1 MSKFMAFAGTIAAF
15 STMSFAW
22 SITGGVFSNMGQ
34 PLPGVKITSSNY
46 PEVNATTTDGGSFS
60 ISSETDALRK
70 AFIPK
75 ESIQFSHNVISIQNV
90 KANTITVSVMDAL
103 GKVAFSQTQHNVNGT
118 LNFDLN
124 RTSAKGAKFIR
135 INADGHRNTY
145 QLGKTITLLKE
156 GDPLPILKFAKEG
169 YQDVTYTMKAET
181 EVDVAIQMQ
190 PGSGEQ
196 PTSSAGVT
204 DSTSSA
210 AAPTSSAAAPTSSAA
225 APASSSAEAPVS
237 SEAVVSSSS
246 KADVIDCSAKTIKSD
261 TEITVDGR
269 KVIVK
274 FPQNFKNDKPV
285 PMLINY
291 HQIYGSAS
299 GWVDGSKI
307 GKTALADGA
316 ISVYPDGAF
325 TPNGEM
331 GQAWNVGPCCTDADD
346 VTFTRHFVKELT
358 DKACVD
364 PKRIYV
370 AGWSMG
376 GGMSNYAGC
385 VLADIIAAGAPSA
398 FDLAQEVVDA
408 GCHPARPYPVLN
420 FRSSNDGVVNY
431 NHTTSQVVT
440 GMPITFMGA
449 KETFAEWAKMDGCSG
464 NPTKMDNS
472 KGYDCQIYENCQGGA
487 KVALCTMNIDHNE
500 GDPEMAWNFLK
511 QFSLP

>member
-1 MSKFMAFAGTIAAF
+1 MTMSKFMAFAGTIAAL
-15 STMSFAW
+15 SSLSFAW

-70 AFIPK
+70 TFIPK
-75 ESIQFSHNVISIQNV
+75 ESIQFSHNIISIQNV

-145 QLGKTITLLKE
+145 QLGKTVTLLKE

-181 EVDVAIQMQ
+181 EVDVAIQME
-190 PGSGEQ
+190 PGAST

-210 AAPTSSAAAPTSSAA
+210 APTSSAA
-225 APASSSAEAPVS
+225 APASSET
-237 SEAVVSSSS
+237 VSSSS
-246 KADVIDCSAKTIKSD
+246 AAPAIDCSAKTLKSD
-261 TEITVDGR
+261 TEIMVDGR

-274 FPQNFKNDKPV
+274 FPNGNFTGDKPV

-291 HQIYGSAS
+291 HQIYGSAAD
-299 GWVDGSKI
+299 WVNDSKI
-307 GKTALADGA
+307 GKVALADGA
-316 ISVYPDGAF
+316 ISVYPDGAM
-325 TPNGEM
+325 TPNAVM
-331 GQAWNVGPCCTDADD
+331 GQAWNVGPCCTTADD
-346 VTFTRHFVKELT
+346 TTFTRHFVKELT
-358 DKACVD
+358 EKACVD

-385 VLADIIAAGAPSA
+385 FLADIIAAGAPSA

-431 NHTTSQVVT
+431 NHTLSQVIQS
-440 GMPITFMGA
+440 MPITFMGA
-449 KETFAEWAKMDGCSG
+449 KETFAEWAKMDGCTGEPKKTSQKINNG
-464 NPTKMDNS
+464 Q
-472 KGYDCQIYENCQGGA
+472 YDCEIYETCQGGA
-487 KVALCTMNIDHNE
+487 KVGLCTMNIDHNE
-500 GDPEMAWNFLK
+500 GDPNMAWDFLK

>member
-1 MSKFMAFAGTIAAF
+1 MTMSKFIAFAGTIAAF

-22 SITGGVFSNMGQ
+22 SISGGVFSNMGQ

-70 AFIPK
+70 TFIPK
-75 ESIQFSHNVISIQNV
+75 ESIQFSHNIISIQNV

-145 QLGKTITLLKE
+145 QLGKTVTLLKE
-156 GDPLPILKFAKEG
+156 GDPLPVFKFAKEG

-181 EVDVAIQMQ
+181 EVDVAIQME
-190 PGSGEQ
+190 PGAST

-210 AAPTSSAAAPTSSAA
+210 APTSSAA
-225 APASSSAEAPVS
+225 APASSET
-237 SEAVVSSSS
+237 VSSSS
-246 KADVIDCSAKTIKSD
+246 AAPAIDCSAKTLKSD
-261 TEITVDGR
+261 TEIMVDGR

-274 FPQNFKNDKPV
+274 FPNGNFTGDKPV

-291 HQIYGSAS
+291 HQIYGSAAD
-299 GWVDGSKI
+299 WVNGSKI
-307 GKTALADGA
+307 GKVALADGA
-316 ISVYPDGAF
+316 ISVYPDGAM
-325 TPNGEM
+325 TPDAVM
-331 GQAWNVGPCCTDADD
+331 GQAWNVGPCCTTADD
-346 VTFTRHFVKELT
+346 TTFTRHFVKELT
-358 DKACVD
+358 EKACVD

-385 VLADIIAAGAPSA
+385 FLADIIAAGAPSA

-431 NHTTSQVVT
+431 NHTLSQVIQS
-440 GMPITFMGA
+440 MPITFMGA
-449 KETFAEWAKMDGCSG
+449 KETFAEWAKMDGCTGEPKKTSQKINNG
-464 NPTKMDNS
+464 Q
-472 KGYDCQIYENCQGGA
+472 YDCEIYETCQGGA
-487 KVALCTMNIDHNE
+487 KVGLCTMNIDHNE
-500 GDPEMAWNFLK
+500 GDPNMAWDFLK

>member
-1 MSKFMAFAGTIAAF
+1 MTMSKFMAFAGTIAAL
-15 STMSFAW
+15 SSLSFAW

-70 AFIPK
+70 TFIPK

-145 QLGKTITLLKE
+145 QLGKTVTLLKE
-156 GDPLPILKFAKEG
+156 GDPLPIFKFAKEG

-181 EVDVAIQMQ
+181 ETDVAIQME
-190 PGSGEQ
+190 PGAST

-210 AAPTSSAAAPTSSAA
+210 APTSSAA
-225 APASSSAEAPVS
+225 APASSET
-237 SEAVVSSSS
+237 VSSSS
-246 KADVIDCSAKTIKSD
+246 AAPAIDCSAKTLKSD
-261 TEITVDGR
+261 TEIMVDGR

-274 FPQNFKNDKPV
+274 FPPNFANDKPV

-291 HQIYGSAS
+291 HQIFGSAAD
-299 GWVDGSKI
+299 WVNDSKI
-307 GKTALADGA
+307 GKVALADGA
-316 ISVYPDGAF
+316 ISIYPDGRE
-325 TPNGEM
+325 TPGGQL
-331 GQAWNVGPCCTDADD
+331 GQAWNVGPCCTTADD
-346 VTFTRHFVKELT
+346 VTFTRNFIKALT
-358 DKACVD
+358 EQACVD
-364 PKRIYV
+364 PKRIYA

-385 VLADIIAAGAPSA
+385 FLADVIAAAAPSA
-398 FDLAQEVVDA
+398 FDLAEEVVAA
-408 GCHPARPYPVLN
+408 GKCKPARPFPVLN
-420 FRSSNDGVVNY
+420 FRSTNDGVVNY
-431 NHTTSQVVT
+431 NRTTSQIIQS
-440 GMPITFMGA
+440 MPITFMGA
-449 KETFAEWAKMDGCSG
+449 KETFAEWAKMDGCTGS
-464 NPTKMDNS
+464 PKKMDNS
-472 KGYDCQIYENCQGGA
+472 AGYDCEIYETCQGGA
-487 KVALCTMNIDHNE
+487 KVGLCSMNIDHNE
-500 GDPEMAWNFLK
+500 GNANMAWDFLK

>member
-1 MSKFMAFAGTIAAF
+1 MTVSKFIAFAGTIAAF

-22 SITGGVFSNMGQ
+22 SISGGVFSNMGQ

-70 AFIPK
+70 VFVPK
-75 ESIQFSHNVISIQNV
+75 ESIQFNHNVISISNV

-124 RTSAKGAKFIR
+124 RTSAKGAKYIR

-156 GDPLPILKFAKEG
+156 GDPLPVFKFAKEG

-190 PGSGEQ
+190 PGTGEQ
-196 PTSSAGVT
+196 PTSSAAVT

-210 AAPTSSAAAPTSSAA
+210 APTSSAT
-225 APASSSAEAPVS
+225 APASSSAANPAS
-237 SEAVVSSSS
+237 SETVVSSSS
-246 KADVIDCSAKTIKSD
+246 KADVVDCSAKTLKSD
-261 TEITVDGR
+261 TEIMVDGR

-274 FPQNFKNDKPV
+274 FPPNFANDKPV

-291 HQIYGSAS
+291 HQIMGSAS
-299 GWVDGSKI
+299 DWVNDAKI
-307 GKTALADGA
+307 GKVALADGA
-316 ISVYPDGAF
+316 ISIYPDGAES
-325 TPNGEM
+325 PGM
-331 GQAWNVGPCCTDADD
+331 GQAWNVGPCCTTADD
-346 VTFTRHFVKELT
+346 VQFTRDFIKELT
-358 DKACVD
+358 EKACVD
-364 PKRIYV
+364 PKRIYA

-385 VLADIIAAGAPSA
+385 VLSDVIAAAAPSA
-398 FDLAQEVVDA
+398 FDLTQEVVDA
-408 GCHPARPYPVLN
+408 GKCNPVRPFPILN
-420 FRSSNDGVVNY
+420 FRSTNDGVVSY
-431 NHTTSQVVT
+431 GGGLSQIISS
-440 GMPITFMGA
+440 MPITFMGA
-449 KETFAEWAKMDGCSG
+449 KGTLAKWVELDGCTGEPKKTNKTINGG
-464 NPTKMDNS
+464 N
-472 KGYDCQIYENCQGGA
+472 YDCEIYETCQGGA
-487 KVALCTMNIDHNE
+487 QVGLCSLNIDHNE
-500 GDPEMAWNFLK
+500 GDANMAWEFLK

>member
-1 MSKFMAFAGTIAAF
+1 MTVSKFIAFAGTIAAF

-22 SITGGVFSNMGQ
+22 SISGGVFSNMGQ

-70 AFIPK
+70 VFVPK
-75 ESIQFSHNVISIQNV
+75 ESIQFNHNVISISNV

-124 RTSAKGAKFIR
+124 RTSAKGAKYIR

-156 GDPLPILKFAKEG
+156 GDPLPVFKFAKEG

-190 PGSGEQ
+190 PGTGEQ
-196 PTSSAGVT
+196 PTSSAAVT

-210 AAPTSSAAAPTSSAA
+210 APTSSAT
-225 APASSSAEAPVS
+225 APASSSAANPAS
-237 SEAVVSSSS
+237 SETVVSSSS
-246 KADVIDCSAKTIKSD
+246 KADVVDCSAKTLKSD
-261 TEITVDGR
+261 TEIMVDGR

-274 FPQNFKNDKPV
+274 FPPNFANDKPV

-291 HQIYGSAS
+291 HQIMGSADS
-299 GWVDGSKI
+299 WVNESKT
-307 GKTALADGA
+307 GKVALADGA
-316 ISVYPDGAF
+316 ISIYPDGAES
-325 TPNGEM
+325 PGM
-331 GQAWNVGPCCTDADD
+331 GQAWNVGPCCTTADD
-346 VTFTRHFVKELT
+346 VTFTRNFIKELT
-358 DKACVD
+358 EKACVD
-364 PKRIYV
+364 PKRIYA

-385 VLADIIAAGAPSA
+385 FLADVIAAAAPSA
-398 FDLAQEVVDA
+398 FDLAQEAIDKE
-408 GCHPARPYPVLN
+408 GCKPARPFPVLN
-420 FRSSNDGVVNY
+420 FRSTNDGVVNY
-431 NHTTSQVVT
+431 NGGLSQIISS
-440 GMPITFMGA
+440 MPITFMGA
-449 KETFAEWAKMDGCSG
+449 KGTLAKWVELDGCTGEPKKTNKTINGG
-464 NPTKMDNS
+464 N
-472 KGYDCQIYENCQGGA
+472 YDCEIYETCQGGA
-487 KVALCTMNIDHNE
+487 QVGLCSLNIDHNE
-500 GDPEMAWNFLK
+500 GDANMAWEFLK

>member
-1 MSKFMAFAGTIAAF
+1 MSKFMAFAGTIAAL
-15 STMSFAW
+15 SSLSFAW

-70 AFIPK
+70 TFIPK
-75 ESIQFSHNVISIQNV
+75 ESIQFSHNIISIQNV

-145 QLGKTITLLKE
+145 QLGKTVTLLKE
-156 GDPLPILKFAKEG
+156 GDPLPIFKFAKEG

-181 EVDVAIQMQ
+181 EVDVAIQME
-190 PGSGEQ
+190 PGAST
-196 PTSSAGVT
+196 PASSAGVT

-210 AAPTSSAAAPTSSAA
+210 APTSSAAEP
-225 APASSSAEAPVS
+225 SSSATTPAS
-237 SEAVVSSSS
+237 SEAVSSSS
-246 KADVIDCSAKTIKSD
+246 AAPAIDCSAKTLKSD
-261 TEITVDGR
+261 TEIMVDGR

-274 FPQNFKNDKPV
+274 FPNGNFTGDKPV

-291 HQIYGSAS
+291 HQIYGSAAD
-299 GWVDGSKI
+299 WVNGSKI
-307 GKTALADGA
+307 GKVALADGA
-316 ISVYPDGAF
+316 ISVYPDGAM
-325 TPNGEM
+325 TPDAVM
-331 GQAWNVGPCCTDADD
+331 GQAWNVGPCCTTADD
-346 VTFTRHFVKELT
+346 TTFTRHFVKELT
-358 DKACVD
+358 EKACVD

-385 VLADIIAAGAPSA
+385 FLADIIAAGAPSA

-431 NHTTSQVVT
+431 NHTLSQVIQS
-440 GMPITFMGA
+440 MPITFMGA
-449 KETFAEWAKMDGCSG
+449 KETFAEWAKMDGCTGEPKKTSQKINNG
-464 NPTKMDNS
+464 Q
-472 KGYDCQIYENCQGGA
+472 YDCEIYETCQGGA
-487 KVALCTMNIDHNE
+487 KVGLCTMNIDHNE
-500 GDPEMAWNFLK
+500 GDPNMAWDFLK

>member
-1 MSKFMAFAGTIAAF
+1 MTVSKFIAFAGTIAAF

-22 SITGGVFSNMGQ
+22 SISGGVFSNMGQ

-60 ISSETDALRK
+60 ISSEKTDALRK
-70 AFIPK
+70 VFVPK
-75 ESIQFSHNVISIQNV
+75 ESIQFNHNVISIANV

-124 RTSAKGAKFIR
+124 RTSAKGAKYIR

-156 GDPLPILKFAKEG
+156 GDPLPVFKFAKEG

-190 PGSGEQ
+190 PGTGEQ
-196 PTSSAGVT
+196 PTSSAAVT

-210 AAPTSSAAAPTSSAA
+210 APTSSAT
-225 APASSSAEAPVS
+225 APASSSAANPAS
-237 SEAVVSSSS
+237 SETVSSSS
-246 KADVIDCSAKTIKSD
+246 KADVVDCSAKTLKSD
-261 TEITVDGR
+261 TQLTIDGR
-269 KVIVK
+269 KVIVR
-274 FPQNFKNDKPV
+274 FPPNFKNDKPV

-291 HQIYGSAS
+291 HQIYGSAD
-299 GWVDGSKI
+299 GWVNESKI

-316 ISVYPDGAF
+316 ISIYPDGVEGA
-325 TPNGEM
+325 M
-331 GQAWNVGPCCTDADD
+331 GQAWNVGPCCTTADD
-346 VTFTRHFVKELT
+346 VQFTRNFVKELT
-358 DKACVD
+358 EKACVD
-364 PKRIYV
+364 PKRIYA

-376 GGMSNYAGC
+376 GGMANYAGC

-431 NHTTSQVVT
+431 NHTLSQIVP

-449 KETFAEWAKMDGCSG
+449 KETFAEWAKMDGCTGEPKKTNKTINGG
-464 NPTKMDNS
+464 N
-472 KGYDCQIYENCQGGA
+472 YDCEIYETCQGGA
-487 KVALCTMNIDHNE
+487 QVGLCSLNIDHNE
-500 GDPEMAWNFLK
+500 GDPDMAWDFLK

>member
-1 MSKFMAFAGTIAAF
+1 MTVSKFIAFAGTIAAF

-22 SITGGVFSNMGQ
+22 SISGGVFSNMGQ

-70 AFIPK
+70 VFVPK
-75 ESIQFSHNVISIQNV
+75 ESIQFNHNVISIANV

-124 RTSAKGAKFIR
+124 RTSAKGAKYIR

-156 GDPLPILKFAKEG
+156 GDPLPVFKFAKEG

-190 PGSGEQ
+190 PGTGEQ
-196 PTSSAGVT
+196 PTSSAAVT

-210 AAPTSSAAAPTSSAA
+210 APTSSAT
-225 APASSSAEAPVS
+225 APASSSAANPAS
-237 SEAVVSSSS
+237 SETVSSSS
-246 KADVIDCSAKTIKSD
+246 KADVVDCSAKTLKSD
-261 TEITVDGR
+261 TQLTIDGR

-274 FPQNFKNDKPV
+274 FPPNFKNDKPV

-291 HQIYGSAS
+291 HQIYGSAD
-299 GWVDGSKI
+299 GWVNESKI

-316 ISVYPDGAF
+316 ISIYPDGVEGA
-325 TPNGEM
+325 M
-331 GQAWNVGPCCTDADD
+331 GQAWNVGPCCTTADD
-346 VTFTRHFVKELT
+346 VQFTRNFVKELT
-358 DKACVD
+358 EKACVD
-364 PKRIYV
+364 PKRIYA

-376 GGMSNYAGC
+376 GGMANYAGC

-431 NHTTSQVVT
+431 NHTLSQIVP

-449 KETFAEWAKMDGCSG
+449 KETFAEWAKMDGCTG
-464 NPTKMDNS
+464 NPTKMDNN
-472 KGYDCQIYENCQGGA
+472 KGYDCEIYENCQGGA
-487 KVALCTMNIDHNE
+487 KVGLCTMNIDHNE
-500 GDPEMAWNFLK
+500 GDPDMAWNFLK

>member
-1 MSKFMAFAGTIAAF
+1 MTVSKFIAFAGTIAAF

-22 SITGGVFSNMGQ
+22 SISGGVFSNMGQ

-70 AFIPK
+70 VFVPK
-75 ESIQFSHNVISIQNV
+75 ESIQFNHNVISIANV

-124 RTSAKGAKFIR
+124 RTSAKGAKYIR

-156 GDPLPILKFAKEG
+156 GDPLPVFKFAKEG

-190 PGSGEQ
+190 PGTGEQ
-196 PTSSAGVT
+196 PTSSAAVT

-210 AAPTSSAAAPTSSAA
+210 APTSSAT
-225 APASSSAEAPVS
+225 APASSSAANPAS
-237 SEAVVSSSS
+237 SETVSSSS
-246 KADVIDCSAKTIKSD
+246 KADVVDCSAKTLKSD
-261 TEITVDGR
+261 TQLTIDGR

-274 FPQNFKNDKPV
+274 FPPNFKNDKPV

-291 HQIYGSAS
+291 HQIYGSAD
-299 GWVDGSKI
+299 GWVNESKI

-316 ISVYPDGAF
+316 ISIYPDGVEGA
-325 TPNGEM
+325 M
-331 GQAWNVGPCCTDADD
+331 GQAWNVGPCCTTADD
-346 VTFTRHFVKELT
+346 VQFTRNFVKELT
-358 DKACVD
+358 EKACVD
-364 PKRIYV
+364 PKRIYA

-376 GGMSNYAGC
+376 GGMANYAGC

-431 NHTTSQVVT
+431 NHTLSQIVP

-449 KETFAEWAKMDGCSG
+449 KETFAEWAKMDGCTG

-472 KGYDCQIYENCQGGA
+472 KGYDCEIYENCRDGV

-500 GDPEMAWNFLK
+500 GDPDMAWNFLK

>member
-1 MSKFMAFAGTIAAF
+1 MSKFMAFAGTIAAL
-15 STMSFAW
+15 SSLSFAW
-22 SITGGVFSNMGQ
+22 SISGGVFSNMGQ

-70 AFIPK
+70 TFIPK

-145 QLGKTITLLKE
+145 QLGKTVTLLKE

-181 EVDVAIQMQ
+181 EVDVAIQME
-190 PGSGEQ
+190 PGAST

-210 AAPTSSAAAPTSSAA
+210 APTSSAA
-225 APASSSAEAPVS
+225 APASSET
-237 SEAVVSSSS
+237 VSSSS
-246 KADVIDCSAKTIKSD
+246 VAPAIDCSAKTIKSD
-261 TEITVDGR
+261 TEIMVDGR

-274 FPQNFKNDKPV
+274 FPNGNFTGDKPV

-291 HQIYGSAS
+291 HQIYGSAAD
-299 GWVDGSKI
+299 WVNDSKI
-307 GKTALADGA
+307 GKVALADGA
-316 ISVYPDGAF
+316 ISVYPDGAM
-325 TPNGEM
+325 TPNAVM
-331 GQAWNVGPCCTDADD
+331 GQAWNVGPCCTTADD
-346 VTFTRHFVKELT
+346 VTFTRNFVKELT
-358 DKACVD
+358 EKACVD

-385 VLADIIAAGAPSA
+385 FLADIIAAGAPSA

-431 NHTTSQVVT
+431 NHTLSQVIQS
-440 GMPITFMGA
+440 MPITFMGA
-449 KETFAEWAKMDGCSG
+449 KETFAEWAKMDGCTGEPKKTSQKINNG
-464 NPTKMDNS
+464 Q
-472 KGYDCQIYENCQGGA
+472 YDCEIYETCQGGA
-487 KVALCTMNIDHNE
+487 KVGLCTMNIDHNE
-500 GDPEMAWNFLK
+500 GDPNMAWDFLK

>member
-1 MSKFMAFAGTIAAF
+1 MTMSKFMAFAGTIAAL
-15 STMSFAW
+15 SSLSFAW
-22 SITGGVFSNMGQ
+22 SISGGVFSNMGQ

-70 AFIPK
+70 TFIPK

-145 QLGKTITLLKE
+145 QLGKTVTLLKE

-181 EVDVAIQMQ
+181 EVDVAIQME
-190 PGSGEQ
+190 PGAST

-210 AAPTSSAAAPTSSAA
+210 APTSSAA
-225 APASSSAEAPVS
+225 APASSET
-237 SEAVVSSSS
+237 VSSSS
-246 KADVIDCSAKTIKSD
+246 VAPAIDCSAKTIKSD
-261 TEITVDGR
+261 TEIMVDGR

-274 FPQNFKNDKPV
+274 FPNGNFTGDKPV

-291 HQIYGSAS
+291 HQIYGSAAD
-299 GWVDGSKI
+299 WVNDSKI
-307 GKTALADGA
+307 GKVALADGA
-316 ISVYPDGAF
+316 ISVYPDGAM
-325 TPNGEM
+325 TPNAVM
-331 GQAWNVGPCCTDADD
+331 GQAWNVGPCCTTADD
-346 VTFTRHFVKELT
+346 VTFTRNFVKELT
-358 DKACVD
+358 EKACVD

-385 VLADIIAAGAPSA
+385 FLADIIAAGAPSA

-431 NHTTSQVVT
+431 NHTLSQVIQS
-440 GMPITFMGA
+440 MPITFMGA
-449 KETFAEWAKMDGCSG
+449 KETFAEWAKMDGCTGEPKKTSQKINNG
-464 NPTKMDNS
+464 Q
-472 KGYDCQIYENCQGGA
+472 YDCEIYETCQGGA
-487 KVALCTMNIDHNE
+487 KVGLCTMNIDHNE
-500 GDPEMAWNFLK
+500 GDPNMAWDFLK